1 MLLMSLFVTS
11 LNSGSNGNCYY
22 VGNNNEAVLVDVGIS
37 CREVEAR
44 MKRLGLELNKIKAIF
59 ISHEHSDHIKGVQ
72 MLSKKHQL
80 PVYVTDATRK
90 NGHLKLEK
98 HLSKT
103 FTNSRQ
109 ITIGSLEVFA
119 FNKYHDAVDPYSFMI
134 SCSGINVGVF
144 TDIGR
149 SCSNLIHHFKQCHA
163 AFLESNY
170 DDVMLHSGKY
180 PYYLKQRIT
189 GGLGHL
195 SNKEA
200 LELFRTHRSSS
211 LTHLFLSHLS
221 KNNNCP
227 RLVQQLFD
235 EHAEGVKMV
244 IASRFEETPVFH
256 ISADVNMSSK
266 HLSKPASKSTQL
278 QLSFI

>member
-1 MLLMSLFVTS
+1 MSLFVTS

-22 VGNNNEAVLVDVGIS
+22 VGNSNEAVLVDVGIS
-37 CREVEAR
+37 CREVETR
-44 MKRLGLELNKIKAIF
+44 MKRLGLELSKLKAIF

-80 PVYVTDATRK
+80 PVYVTDATRR
-90 NGHLKLEK
+90 NGHLKLEN

-103 FTNSRQ
+103 FTNTTEV
-109 ITIGSLEVFA
+109 TIGSLVVSA
-119 FNKYHDAVDPYSFMI
+119 FNKFHDAADPHSFII
-134 SCSGINVGVF
+134 SCGGTNVGVF

-149 SCSNLIHHFKQCHA
+149 PCANLIQHFKRCHA

-170 DDVMLHSGKY
+170 DDVMLQNGNY

-200 LELFRTHRSSS
+200 LELFKTHRSSF

-227 RLVQQLFD
+227 KLVQQLFD
-235 EHAEGVKMV
+235 NHSEGVKMI

-256 ISADVNMSSK
+256 ISADATLNST
-266 HLSKPASKSTQL
+266 HLLTPALKPTQL

>member
-1 MLLMSLFVTS
+1 MSLFVTS

-37 CREVEAR
+37 CKEVENR
-44 MKRLGLELNKIKAIF
+44 MKRLGLELNKLKAIF

-80 PVYVTDATRK
+80 PVYVTDATRR

-103 FTNSRQ
+103 FTNTTQ
-109 ITIGSLEVFA
+109 ITIGDMVVSA
-119 FNKYHDAVDPYSFMI
+119 FNKFHDAVDPYSFMI

-149 SCSNLIHHFKQCHA
+149 PCANLIHHFKQCHA

-170 DDVMLHSGKY
+170 DDVMLHNGNY
-180 PYYLKQRIT
+180 PYYLKKRIT

-200 LELFRTHRSSS
+200 LDLFKTHRSSS
-211 LTHLFLSHLS
+211 LSHLFLSHLS

-227 RLVQQLFD
+227 NLVQKLFD
-235 EHAEGVKMV
+235 DHSEGVKMV
-244 IASRFEETPVFH
+244 IASRYEETPVFH
-256 ISADVNMSSK
+256 ISADIAMSSK
-266 HLSKPASKSTQL
+266 QISKTATKPTQL